1 MRRSIAIVAAA
12 LLSSAGAAYAETHY
26 YLVDAVATQA
36 DDADLRAQ
44 AIELEKIFADLER
57 ASGVQAKLVYSTD
70 PDINALATEVDGE
83 KIILVQQGLLA
94 AMGDDRDAV
103 AATLGHEL
111 GHHKAGH
118 LGAGRRKEQG
128 ARVVGTILGAIIGAK
143 LGGSRH
149 AGSGAVL
156 GATAGNVGG
165 NLVALKFNRNQ
176 EMEADRLG
184 IGWMIAAGYNPQG
197 MMRLQQRLSEL
208 EAGRAPAT
216 MFRTHPPSEKRYE
229 AAKDLIAKLEPPA
242 ELLARPAA
250 PIAGPAAIA
259 AAAEQIRHDGDAALA
274 DALDPK
280 LGDIPAAALAPIGA
294 VGFDDYAALAN
305 ELFYVGDAGKTKAL
319 ARHKLDDARL
329 TELGNGYA
337 ARMQQTPA
345 LGERYQIAFYRAT
358 QGRFA
363 AHGRD
368 LADSYAKHQAL
379 QLEPPFPLEHLLA
392 INAAP
397 VQADGSPDPRTLAA
411 AGLTPYEAHIGGA
424 WWMRKA
430 VIDALGGDTRL
441 MARIGGGAAG
451 EDEDEDGDE
460 TAEEAGVHI
469 GGDVHI
475 GEGVR
480 IGGRPAAR
488 DADADGDPA

>member
-1 MRRSIAIVAAA
+1 MSRVLALTVAA
-12 LLSSAGAAYAETHY
+12 LLCGASVAHAETHY
-26 YLVDAVATQA
+26 YLVDAIATQA
-36 DDADLRAQ
+36 EDADLRAQ
-44 AIELEKIFADLER
+44 AVELEKIFADLER
-57 ASGVQAKLVYSTD
+57 ASGVEARLVYSTD
-70 PDINALATEVDGE
+70 PDINALATEIDGE

-111 GHHKAGH
+111 GHHKADH

-156 GATAGNVGG
+156 GASAGNAGG

-197 MMRLQQRLSEL
+197 MMRLQQRLGEL

-216 MFRTHPPSEKRYE
+216 MFRTHPPSGKRYK
-229 AAKDLIAKLEPPA
+229 AAQELIAKLAPPA
-242 ELLARPAA
+242 DLLARPIV
-250 PIAGPAAIA
+250 PVAGPDAIA
-259 AAAEQIRHDGDAALA
+259 AAAEQIRHDGEAALA
-274 DALDPK
+274 EALDPR

-294 VGFDDYAALAN
+294 VGFDEYAALAN
-305 ELFYVGDAGKTKAL
+305 ELMFVGESGHAKAL
-319 ARHKLDDARL
+319 ARHKLDAARL
-329 TELGNGYA
+329 AELGNGYS

-345 LGERYQIAFYRAT
+345 LTERYSIAFFRGT
-358 QGRFA
+358 RGRFA

-368 LADSYAKHQAL
+368 LADSYARHQAL
-379 QLEPPFPLEHLLA
+379 QLEPPFPLEQLLA

-397 VQADGSPDPRTLAA
+397 AQADGSPDPQAIAA
-411 AGLTPYEAHIGGA
+411 AGLTPYELYIGRA

-430 VIDALGGDTRL
+430 TVAALTGDTHL
-441 MARIGGGAAG
+441 IARIAG
-451 EDEDEDGDE
+451 HADDEDEDGE
-460 TAEEAGVHI
+460 SIEADGVHI
-469 GGDVHI
+469 GDNVHI

-480 IGGRPAAR
+480 IGGKPVSS
-488 DADADGDPA
+488 DADTADERR